1 MNDNDPER
9 NRDGGVVPWSSVR
22 SDYEA
27 GLLTRNGIAHRY
39 RLRRGQL
46 DARARA
52 NKWLRPGSPE
62 DIDRRI
68 LIARVQGLLERQIDI
83 LEAEMDSGARAESK
97 LMRDL
102 VSDLDKL
109 IAIER
114 SEARHDAPARSRG
127 EVSELRKKLEDRI
140 DAITKGRI

>member
-97 LMRDL
+97 ALSDL
-102 VSDLDKL
+102 VRDLDKL

-114 SEARHDAPARSRG
+114 SEARHDGPARSRG